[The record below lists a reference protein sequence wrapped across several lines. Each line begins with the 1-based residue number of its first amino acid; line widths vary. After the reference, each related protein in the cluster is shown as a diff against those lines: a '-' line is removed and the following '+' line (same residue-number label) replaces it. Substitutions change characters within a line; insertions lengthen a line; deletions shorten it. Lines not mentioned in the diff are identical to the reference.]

1 VAYTAETLAAGS
13 TKLAG
18 EVAVMEE
25 DPNSLILRTT
35 GDDKCM
41 NSMPHTL
48 HPAPCALHP
57 TP

>member
-35 GDDKCM
+35 GDKT
-41 NSMPHTL
+41 N
-48 HPAPCALHP
+48 A
-57 TP
+57 